1 MIWHC
6 QGDENMVNC
15 IKESFGFEDLREI
28 MEYLRRPEEGCPWD
42 AAQTHASI
50 RKNFLEEAYEVC
62 EAIDR
67 KDNVLMCEE
76 LGDTLFQV
84 VFHTRIAEEEG
95 AFTMDDVTTGICKKM
110 IERHPHVFG
119 QHEKLEKPEDT
130 YNVWDAVKAQEK
142 SQKTYTNAMNDVAKT
157 LPALMYAEKVQ
168 GRAKKSGFDWP
179 AVSGAM
185 DKVREEAAELQE
197 CIDRGEDIQEELGDL
212 LFAAVNVARMQDV
225 DPEEALLRA
234 TQKFMRR
241 FAVVEQMAGEQLRTM
256 SIEEMT
262 ALWQKAKDQTR

>member
-157 LPALMYAEKVQ
+157 LPALMYAEMVQ

>member
-142 SQKTYTNAMNDVAKT
+142 SQKTYTDAMNDVAKT

>member
-6 QGDENMVNC
+6 QGDENMVDC
-15 IKESFGFEDLREI
+15 IKETFGFDDLREI
-28 MEYLRRPEEGCPWD
+28 MEYLRQPEVGCPWD

-67 KDNVLMCEE
+67 QDNALMCEE

-95 AFTMDDVTTGICKKM
+95 AFTMDDVTSGICKKM

-130 YNVWDAVKAQEK
+130 FNVWDAVKAREK
-142 SQKTYTNAMNDVAKT
+142 SQKTYTDAMNDVAKT

-185 DKVREEAAELQE
+185 DKVREEAAELQD
-197 CIDRGEDIQEELGDL
+197 CIDKGEDIKEELGDL
-212 LFAAVNVARMQDV
+212 LFAAVNVARMRDV

-262 ALWQKAKDQTR
+262 ALWNKAKEQTR

>member
-6 QGDENMVNC
+6 QGDENMVDLK
-15 IKESFGFEDLREI
+15 KETYGFEDLQEI
-28 MEYLRRPEEGCPWD
+28 MAHLRQPEGGCPWD

-50 RKNFLEEAYEVC
+50 RKNFIEEAYEVC

-67 KDNVLMCEE
+67 KDNALLCEE

-95 AFTMDDVTTGICKKM
+95 AFSMDDVTSGICKKM

-119 QHEKLEKPEDT
+119 THEKLEKPEDT

-142 SQKTYTNAMNDVAKT
+142 SQKTYTDAMNDVAKT
-157 LPALMYAEKVQ
+157 LPALMYANKVQ

-179 AVSGAM
+179 SVEGAM
-185 DKVREEAAELQE
+185 DKVREESAEVQACL
-197 CIDRGEDIQEELGDL
+197 DKGEDITEELGDL
-212 LFAAVNVARMQDV
+212 LFAAVNVARMQSV

-234 TQKFMRR
+234 TKKFMGR
-241 FAVVEQMAGEQLRTM
+241 FALVEQMAGDKLKTM

-262 ALWQKAKDQTR
+262 GLWKQAKEQTK